1 MSQTI
6 AVESANVPPPVG
18 PGRMKEILMNKKS
31 LIAVASIVV
40 IAVIGLFVY
49 RNGLAKNAT
58 SFRFVTIEKGNM
70 QSKVSATGTLGAVTT
85 VSVGTQVSGQV
96 ASLLVDY
103 NAVVKKGQLLATID
117 PTLARSAVVDAQA
130 NVDKAQ
136 AELLQMQRDYNRNRE
151 LSTQGLIAKSLYE
164 QSQSS
169 MLVAQAQ
176 VRSAQVAMDRA
187 KQNLSFT
194 SIYAPIDGVVVERNV
209 QQGQTVAA
217 SLSAPQLFLIAN
229 DLAHMQILAQVGEGD
244 IAQIKQGQLVKFSV
258 QALPNQTFTGT
269 VQQVRLQS
277 TTADNVVNYTVV
289 IAVENAQNKLLP
301 GMTARV
307 DFLTQSAAGVL
318 KVSNAALRFQPTDE
332 QLTQLGVQK
341 AATPAKTG
349 TSAAT
354 STMSDADRAA
364 RRAARAA
371 GSGARPTSATLYYL
385 DADGHVATTKVRTGI
400 SDGTSTQI
408 EGRNIQAG
416 MKVIAG
422 ITSGAQTASTSTAPT
437 TTSPFS
443 GGGQQRGGGR
453 QGGF

>member
-1 MSQTI
+1 MQ
-6 AVESANVPPPVG
+6 
-18 PGRMKEILMNKKS
+18 KNKKTI
-31 LIAVASIVV
+31 IAIVV
-40 IAVIGLFVY
+40 IAILAVAGLFIY
-49 RNGLAKNAT
+49 RDGLAKDAP
-58 SFRFVTIEKGNM
+58 SFRFVTVEKGNM

-96 ASLLVDY
+96 SELLVDF
-103 NAVVKKGQLLATID
+103 NDVVKKGQLLARID
-117 PTLARSAVVDAQA
+117 PTLAQSAVVDAQA
-130 NVDKAQ
+130 NLDKSRAQ
-136 AELLQMQRDYNRNRE
+136 LLQMQRDFNRNRE
-151 LSTQGLIAKSLYE
+151 LMNSGLLARSAYE

-169 MLVAQAQ
+169 TQVAAAD

-187 KQNLSFT
+187 KQNLSYT

-229 DLAHMQILAQVGEGD
+229 DLSHMQILALVGEGD
-244 IAQIKQGQLVKFSV
+244 IAQIKQGQTVKFTV
-258 QALPNQTFTGT
+258 QALPNQTFNGI

-289 IAVENAQNKLLP
+289 INVDNAQNKLLP

-307 DFLTQSAAGVL
+307 DFLTQSATDIL
-318 KVSNAALRFQPTDE
+318 KVSNAALRFKPTDE
-332 QLTQLGVQK
+332 QLTELGVKK
-341 AATPAKTG
+341 ADAPAKTTSGGG
-349 TSAAT
+349 TSTTGTGAGAT

-371 GSGARPTSATLYYL
+371 GGGARPTVATLYYL
-385 DADGHVATTKVRTGI
+385 DKDGKVATTMVRTGI

-408 EGRNIQAG
+408 TGKNIEAG

-422 ITSGAQTASTSTAPT
+422 ISSGTEVAKTSTAT

-443 GGGQQRGGGR
+443 GGSNQQRGGGGGGR
-453 QGGF
+453 PGGF

>member
-1 MSQTI
+1 
-6 AVESANVPPPVG
+6 
-18 PGRMKEILMNKKS
+18 MNKKS
-31 LIAVASIVV
+31 IIAVVVIVV
-40 IAVIGLFVY
+40 IAVFGLLVY

-58 SFRFVTIEKGNM
+58 TFRFVTIEKGNM

-96 ASLLVDY
+96 SSLLVDY

-136 AELLQMQRDYNRNRE
+136 AELLQMQRDYGRNRE
-151 LSTQGLIAKSLYE
+151 LSSQGLIAKSLYE

-187 KQNLSFT
+187 KQNLAFT

-244 IAQIKQGQLVKFSV
+244 IAQIKAGQSVKFSV
-258 QALPNQTFTGT
+258 QALPSQTFTGA

-307 DFLTQSAAGVL
+307 DFLTQSATDVL
-318 KVSNAALRFQPTDE
+318 KVSNAALRFAPTDE
-332 QLTQLGVQK
+332 QLAELGVKK
-341 AATPAKTG
+341 AAVPTSATTG

-354 STMSDADRAA
+354 STASDADRAA

-371 GSGARPTSATLYYL
+371 GGGGRPSIATLYYL
-385 DADGHVATTKVRTGI
+385 DKDGNVTTAKVRTGI

-408 EGRNIQAG
+408 EGRSIEAG

-422 ITSGAQTASTSTAPT
+422 ITSATQTAATSTAPT

-443 GGGQQRGGGR
+443 GGSQQRGGAGGR
-453 QGGF
+453 PGGF

>member
-1 MSQTI
+1 MKRKSII
-6 AVESANVPPPVG
+6 AV
-18 PGRMKEILMNKKS
+18 L
-31 LIAVASIVV
+31 LIVAITAV
-40 IAVIGLFVY
+40 GLFIY
-49 RNGLAKNAT
+49 RDGLAKNAA

-70 QSKVSATGTLGAVTT
+70 QSKVSATGALGAVTT

-96 ASLLVDY
+96 AQLLVDY
-103 NAVVKKGQLLATID
+103 NAVVKKGQLLARID
-117 PTLARSAVVDAQA
+117 PTLAQAAVVDAQA

-136 AELLQMQRDYNRNRE
+136 AELLQMQRDYNRNRD
-151 LSTQGLIAKSLYE
+151 LSNAGLIAKSAYE

-169 MLVAQAQ
+169 MMVAQAQ

-244 IAQIKQGQLVKFSV
+244 IAQIQQGQTVRFTV
-258 QALPNQTFTGT
+258 QALPNQTFNGT

-277 TTADNVVNYTVV
+277 TTTDNVVNYTVV
-289 IAVENAQNKLLP
+289 VAVENAQNKLLP

-307 DFLTQSAAGVL
+307 DFLTQSATDVL

-341 AATPAKTG
+341 AAAPAKTS
-349 TSAAT
+349 TAT

-364 RRAARAA
+364 RRAAHAA
-371 GSGARPTSATLYYL
+371 GGGVRPTSATLYYI
-385 DADGHVATTKVRTGI
+385 DKDGHVATTKVRTGI
-400 SDGTSTQI
+400 SDGTATQI
-408 EGRNIQAG
+408 QGRNILAG
-416 MKVIAG
+416 MQVIAG
-422 ITSGAQTASTSTAPT
+422 ISSGTQPAQTTAAKT
-437 TTSPFS
+437 TTSPF
-443 GGGQQRGGGR
+443 GGGSPA
-453 QGGF
+453 QGGQRPGGF

>member
-1 MSQTI
+1 M
-6 AVESANVPPPVG
+6 
-18 PGRMKEILMNKKS
+18 RKKS
-31 LIAVASIVV
+31 IIAALLIAV
-40 IAVIGLFVY
+40 IAAVGLFIY
-49 RNGLAKNAT
+49 RDGLAKDAPA
-58 SFRFVTIEKGNM
+58 FRFVTIEKGNM
-70 QSKVSATGTLGAVTT
+70 QSKVSATGTLGAVTA

-103 NAVVKKGQLLATID
+103 NDVVKKGQLLARID
-117 PTLARSAVVDAQA
+117 PTLAQSAVVEAQA
-130 NVDKAQ
+130 SVDKAQ
-136 AELLQMQRDYNRNRE
+136 AELLQMQRDYKRNQD
-151 LSTQGLIAKSLYE
+151 LSKEGLIAKSAYE

-169 MLVAQAQ
+169 MMVAQAQ

-244 IAQIKQGQLVKFSV
+244 IAQIKQGQTVKFTV
-258 QALPNQTFTGT
+258 QALPNQTFNGT

-289 IAVENAQNKLLP
+289 IAVDNAQNKLLP

-307 DFLTQSAAGVL
+307 DFLTQSATDVL
-318 KVSNAALRFQPTDE
+318 KVSNAALRFQPTDD
-332 QLTQLGVQK
+332 QLAQLGVTK
-341 AATPAKTG
+341 AATPAKT
-349 TSAAT
+349 TTAAT

-371 GSGARPTSATLYYL
+371 GGGARPMVATLYYL
-385 DADGHVATTKVRTGI
+385 DTDGHVATTKVRTGI

-408 EGRNIQAG
+408 QGRNLQAG

-422 ITSGAQTASTSTAPT
+422 ISSGAQAAPATAAKT

-443 GGGQQRGGGR
+443 GGGPAQGGGR